1 MIKKFLYGGIIVL
14 IIALVIIGAYLFNL
28 FNAFQSGVSDSF
40 EGTDREGSE
49 LREGDIDPSMDSFTV
64 LILGVDENESRKE
77 KNNMDTNDF
86 RTDTMI
92 LATFDKDADE
102 VKLTSVPRDTL
113 TYFPEQ
119 NYFDKITHAH
129 REGGPDGSMK
139 AVESLLNVPVDF
151 YVRVNMSAVVDM
163 VNAIGGVEFDVPFD
177 MEEPNSTDDGKVKL
191 EAGKQKLNG
200 EEALAVVRSR
210 RVDSDLGRGQRQL
223 EMVEAILGK
232 AKSTGALTKLDELI
246 GVVADN
252 TKHNMKAKTI
262 RSLAA
267 YYSFNNIEFNS
278 TQVRGSD
285 YWHPGNGAYFY
296 WANEEHLYAISKTL
310 RDVLGLE
317 KPEPYDLINVRLMDH
332 ITPYQYVEDYYLEE
346 FEPEEP
352 PYFMQEG
359 YEPQFGNGF
368 DIPDSDSE
376 ESNEGQGG
384 ADQMPGEGTTEEGS
398 TEEES
403 SEEPIREESSQ
414 ENLNEG
420 AGQNNT
426 EGSGQNDDGSAG
438 QNYDGESS
446 QNYNDGTDSQNYEE
460 PAQEEYNEGAGGFEE
475 NTNRSYNGV

>member
-1 MIKKFLYGGIIVL
+1 MIKKFLYGAIIVL

-28 FNAFQSGVSDSF
+28 FNAFQTGVNDSF

-64 LILGVDENESRKE
+64 LILGIDENESRKE
-77 KNNMDTNDF
+77 KSNLETNDF

-102 VKLTSVPRDTL
+102 VKLTSIPRDTL

-129 REGGPDGSMK
+129 QEGGPDGSMK

-151 YVRVNMSAVVDM
+151 YTRVNMSAVVDL
-163 VNAIGGVEFDVPFD
+163 VDALGGVEFDVPFD
-177 MEEPNSTDDGKVKL
+177 MEEPNSTDEGKIKL
-191 EAGKQKLNG
+191 EEGKQTLDG

-210 RVDSDLGRGQRQL
+210 RVDTDLGRGQRQL

-232 AKSTGALTKLDELI
+232 AKSTGALSKLDDLI
-246 GVVADN
+246 NVVADN

-267 YYSFNNIEFNS
+267 YYSFNEIEFNS

-285 YWHPGNGAYFY
+285 YRHEANGGYFY
-296 WANEEHLYAISKTL
+296 WANEEHLYTISKTL
-310 RDVLGLE
+310 RDTLGLE
-317 KPEPYDLINVRLMDH
+317 APDPYDLINVRLSDY

-346 FEPEEP
+346 FEPEQP

-359 YEPQFGNGF
+359 YNLQFGDGF
-368 DIPDSDSE
+368 DIPDSNPE
-376 ESNEGQGG
+376 ESIE
-384 ADQMPGEGTTEEGS
+384 GEGDIEGDQDQNPEGES
-398 TEEES
+398 TEEPPEQNA
-403 SEEPIREESSQ
+403 PQGQPQ
-414 ENLNEG
+414 EGQNQEQSTEAPYNDG
-420 AGQNNT
+420 AGQNN
-426 EGSGQNDDGSAG
+426 
-438 QNYDGESS
+438 
-446 QNYNDGTDSQNYEE
+446 DGTGGQYNEE
-460 PAQEEYNEGAGGFEE
+460 PGQEEYNEGTGGGEG
-475 NTNRSYNGV
+475 NTDRPYNGV